1 MPCESPWVRN
11 IYLQYWFQLF
21 AIYRNG
27 SLDNAALEL
36 RGSSLLKSLSAINLN
51 QMTINSLVFRL
62 TGSTTIASAFAISKE
77 RSNLQWNCPMTSQ
90 RKIIVSRDTADS
102 FVKVRFWFPKGNT
115 LQQRSSVRRIECYGN
130 RNEHSYPFLTDFVME
145 TKHKREKISSQWRG
159 FFFVLLLT

>member
-21 AIYRNG
+21 AIHRNG

-51 QMTINSLVFRL
+51 QMTIKSLVFRL

-102 FVKVRFWFPKGNT
+102 FVKVSFWFPKGNT
-115 LQQRSSVRRIECYGN
+115 LQQRSSVRRN
-130 RNEHSYPFLTDFVME
+130 KMLWQQKTNTATRSWQ
-145 TKHKREKISSQWRG
+145 ISSWKQN
-159 FFFVLLLT
+159 TNAKK